1 METKTERLARLV
13 AELRGSKSQRQFAKE
28 LGVSQSSVRFWES
41 NLAWPDTENLEK
53 LAALRGW
60 SLSNLQTYLVKGDL
74 PDSEPLE
81 QILNTVRSLP
91 SEAVAQIAAVAVE
104 TLATRS
110 IASQSPRKLV
120 RKAADPESALSSA

>member
-1 METKTERLARLV
+1 METKVERLARLV
-13 AELRGSKSQRQFAKE
+13 AELRGSKSQRQFARE
-28 LGVSQSSVRFWES
+28 LNVSQSSVRFWES

-60 SLSNLQTYLVKGDL
+60 SLSNLQNYLIKGDL

-81 QILNTVRSLP
+81 QILNVLRSLP
-91 SEAVAQIAAVAVE
+91 SEAVAQIAAAAVE

-110 IASQSPRKLV
+110 MAPQSFRKSV
-120 RKAADPESALSSA
+120 REAIDSESALSA

>member
-60 SLSNLQTYLVKGDL
+60 SLSELQTYLVKGDL
-74 PDSEPLE
+74 PEYEPLE

-91 SEAVAQIAAVAVE
+91 LEAVAQVAAVAVE
-104 TLATRS
+104 TLASRS
-110 IASQSPRKLV
+110 IASHTSRKSVPL
-120 RKAADPESALSSA
+120 AADPESALSA